1 MLFSPACERNK
12 GPILAVLKEW
22 LPARAQVLEIGSG
35 SGQHAAF
42 FCQQIGGIA
51 WQTSERQES
60 LTDLQAQLE
69 ALSPTL
75 PAAIA
80 LDVSIAQQWPRQSFD
95 AVFSANT
102 AHIMSAAA
110 VTHLLAG
117 ASQVLRPSGLLLLYG
132 PFHDGGIHTAASN
145 AAFDEHLRSLD
156 PAMGVRDAIEL
167 VQQAQ
172 NLGLELLAD
181 LPLPANNR
189 MLVLERPKPASC
201 SQ

>member
-12 GPILAVLKEW
+12 GPILAVLEEW